1 MFNWFRRRGEP
12 RPQKRERARSAAPA
26 ATPAGLPADF
36 ADTAPLPRVVA
47 EGNSEAD
54 WSMWEDSMITLDSH
68 CRVCPQRTAPR
79 CSTRDPASWMTST
92 RSHRCAGAATASA
105 PLPSDQRS
113 EAM

>member
-54 WSMWEDSMITLDSH
+54 WSMWEDSMITFDSQLQGLSPADRAQMLD
-68 CRVCPQRTAPR
+68 PR
-79 CSTRDPASWMTST
+79 PSQLDDIDAFASVRRRRD
-92 RSHRCAGAATASA
+92 R
-105 PLPSDQRS
+105 
-113 EAM
+113 

>member
-12 RPQKRERARSAAPA
+12 RPQTREKARSAAPA

-54 WSMWEDSMITLDSH
+54 WSMWEDSMITLDSQLQGLSPVDRAH
-68 CRVCPQRTAPR
+68 M
-79 CSTRDPASWMTST
+79 RDPRPSQLDDIDAFASV
-92 RSHRCAGAATASA
+92 RRRR
-105 PLPSDQRS
+105 DR
-113 EAM
+113 